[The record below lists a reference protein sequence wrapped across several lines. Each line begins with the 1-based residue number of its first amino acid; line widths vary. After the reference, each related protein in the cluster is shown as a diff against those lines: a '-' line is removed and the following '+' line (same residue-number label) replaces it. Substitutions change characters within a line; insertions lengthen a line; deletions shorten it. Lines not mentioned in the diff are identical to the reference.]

1 MRINYNLSS
10 CLKNKNDQLNFFT
23 TIILGTII
31 FLLGTGPSFLAH
43 SAVSSM
49 NDEFYI
55 FGGYN
60 GLSSDKLYH
69 QNTSSNWCAMFST
82 NVSCNKVSN
91 CVWCV
96 DIASSR
102 AGCYVS
108 NTHSHL
114 SCSPTSNVCQNARYA
129 RSEASVWTLS
139 TGACIANTVPGDCS
153 SCMQGI
159 LLQGD

>member
-1 MRINYNLSS
+1 
-10 CLKNKNDQLNFFT
+10 
-23 TIILGTII
+23 
-31 FLLGTGPSFLAH
+31 
-43 SAVSSM
+43 M
-49 NDEFYI
+49 NDELYI

-82 NVSCNKVSN
+82 NVTCNKVSN

-139 TGACIANTVPGDCS
+139 TDVCIASTVPGDCS
-153 SCMQGI
+153 SCMQGKLVQGVSKKFTVGRN
-159 LLQGD
+159 LLVQRALNVSMGFSEQAVPIYLEHLCSNIFSQQMFLT